1 VRAIA
6 TSTGLPDNS
15 CGSKDRL
22 NRVPVQHRLSVR
34 VVIYNY
40 EVLLSC
46 IETVMFYL
54 ILTCIIM
61 EFSSQRCQQLRLRIV
76 GGKIISERGNGKI
89 WKETVCR
96 NREFT

>member
-1 VRAIA
+1 MRAIA
-6 TSTGLPDNS
+6 TSTGLPNNS
-15 CGSKDRL
+15 YRSKDRL

-34 VVIYNY
+34 VVRYNY

-46 IETVMFYL
+46 IGTVMFYL
-54 ILTCIIM
+54 ILTSIIV
-61 EFSSQRCQQLRLRIV
+61 EFSLQSCQQLRLRFV